1 MSNKASDHLHRLIK
15 SMSKPEKRYFK
26 VFSSRHVIGDENN
39 YQRLFDAIDKQEVY
53 DEAKVIKKFEGE
65 AFVKRFSIAKSR
77 LYQSILKSMDAYY
90 ANSSIDAQLKRQI
103 HCVEI
108 LYHKSLYDQA
118 FKLLRSARKVAE
130 KYQKVTT
137 LIEIGRWEKRL
148 IEKDY
153 YEGIDKKELKHIKK
167 EDDTLVQR
175 LNIYN
180 NLWNIKSK
188 IFHNLYVKGK
198 ARSDKEL
205 EKFKRII
212 DKVVL
217 KNTEESM
224 LAENQYLLNHLYSAY
239 YYGIGN
245 LKRCYPYLREN
256 LSLIENNP
264 HLFQEEP
271 SIYMG
276 VLTNAIHVSSK
287 IDRVDEGFELLEKL
301 RALPKLLDDKNT
313 EHLEMQVF
321 AISASTELAL
331 HTHSKRFEEGL
342 ELIPKIEEGLIKYA
356 NDLSSVRKAGFF
368 FNIAVLCFGAG
379 KLHEALKWINE
390 LLNNIEIDTTQ
401 DLHCMAQMF
410 NLVIHLEL
418 GNKSLLPYTLRSTQ
432 RYLETR
438 NRVYRFETLFLQF
451 INAMLKKRRDESD
464 EELYERLYKDL
475 EVLSKDPFEGV
486 VFEYFDFREWASSH
500 IPS

>member
-1 MSNKASDHLHRLIK
+1 
-15 SMSKPEKRYFK
+15 MSKPEKRYFK

-39 YQRLFDAIDKQEVY
+39 YQRLFDAIDKQDVY
-53 DEAKVIKKFEGE
+53 DESKIMGKFAGE
-65 AFVKRFSIAKSR
+65 AFIKRFSIAKSR

-90 ANSSIDAQLKRQI
+90 SNSSVEAQLKRQI
-103 HCVEI
+103 HSVEI
-108 LYHKSLYDQA
+108 LYQKSLYDQA

-130 KYQKVTT
+130 KYQKITT

-148 IEKDY
+148 IEKDN
-153 YEGIDKKELKHIKK
+153 YEGIGKRDLKRIQS
-167 EDDTLVQR
+167 EDENLVQK
-175 LNIYN
+175 LSIHH

-188 IFHNLYVKGK
+188 VFHNLYVKGK
-198 ARSDKEL
+198 ARSNKDL
-205 EKFKRII
+205 DKFKRIV

-239 YYGIGN
+239 FYGVGN
-245 LKRCYPYLREN
+245 LKKCYPYLQAN
-256 LSLIENNP
+256 LNLIEKSP

-287 IDRVDEGFELLEKL
+287 IDKVDEGFMLLEKL
-301 RALPKLLDDKNT
+301 RSLPKLLDEKNS
-313 EHLEMQVF
+313 EHLEMQIF
-321 AISASTELAL
+321 AISTSTELAL
-331 HTHSKRFEEGL
+331 HAHSGRFEEGL
-342 ELIPKIEEGLIKYA
+342 ELIPKIEEGLLKYA
-356 NDLSSVRKAGFF
+356 DDLSSVRKAGFF
-368 FNIAVLCFGAG
+368 FNIAVLCFGAD

-401 DLHCMAQMF
+401 DLHCMAQIF

-438 NRVYRFETLFLQF
+438 NKVYRFESLFLQF
-451 INAMLKKRRDESD
+451 INALLKKRREESD
-464 EELYERLYKDL
+464 AELYQHLFTDL
-475 EVLSKDPFEGV
+475 DELKQDPFERV
-486 VFEYFDFREWASSH
+486 VFEYFDFHAWAQSKIEGVGPH
-500 IPS
+500 RGRPSESVS